1 MKKITPRGDR
11 IKQMRVGLERL
22 STQKEMANE
31 IAVSV
36 RMLRKI
42 ENENAPIAPVL
53 LDRIATLLGVHRES
67 LTMSPLPEMAVA
79 GHPKTDPLMDFDKE
93 KLIPRH
99 DWEYAQATSD
109 DGTLY
114 QEASNAHDLACVIK
128 VSLNA
133 ETGAYAQELI
143 DVLTA
148 LTWSQRDIRYDI
160 PASEQIATRRRIREL
175 IVMLRGNDIWIYQTR
190 VLRRLPERYD
200 LPPPGEPSTMEFRLT
215 VAFGAPDEH
224 GETSLKVPVDHGQ
237 PFILPAWRDLRERL
251 GASC

>member
-1 MKKITPRGDR
+1 MKKVTPRGDR
-11 IKQMRVGLERL
+11 IKQQRVQLERL

-53 LDRIATLLGVHRES
+53 LDRIAKLLGVHRES
-67 LTMSPLPEMAVA
+67 VTMSPPPEIAVA
-79 GHPKTDPLMDFDKE
+79 AHPKSDPSTDFDKE

-99 DWEYAQATSD
+99 DWGYAQATSD

-114 QEASNAHDLACVIK
+114 QEASNAHDLVCVIE
-128 VSLNA
+128 VPLNGD
-133 ETGAYAQELI
+133 TGAYAQELI

-148 LTWSQRDIRYDI
+148 LTWSQRDIRHDI
-160 PASEQIATRRRIREL
+160 PASEQIATRRRIRKL
-175 IVMLRGNDIWIYQTR
+175 VVMLRGSDIWIYQTS
-190 VLRRLPERYD
+190 VLRRLPERYY

-215 VAFGAPDEH
+215 VAFGPPGEY
-224 GETSLKVPVDHGQ
+224 GETSMKVPIDHGQ
-237 PFILPAWRDLRERL
+237 PFVLPAWPALRERL
-251 GASC
+251 DASC